1 MLILLVLFFFAWF
14 CLGFC
19 LVLCLVLTGSKWS
32 PVINSVLLGAC
43 DHASQLTTSSACRH
57 IARLRGNVLLMGAIA
72 VMAWRDSMQEGQRAE
87 SGAAGC
93 PVWLRAVVEF
103 QARHMLGIS
112 AALGGI

>member
-1 MLILLVLFFFAWF
+1 
-14 CLGFC
+14 
-19 LVLCLVLTGSKWS
+19 
-32 PVINSVLLGAC
+32 
-43 DHASQLTTSSACRH
+43 
-57 IARLRGNVLLMGAIA
+57 MGAIA

-93 PVWLRAVVEF
+93 PVWLRAVQVVEF